1 MLAHVARRDMAG
13 IDARESRREQVD
25 EGRLRTLQVEA
36 DRIVGFDGHL
46 LQVRV
51 PRLTRVLAQPG
62 LALPLDR
69 VPGTLHVLRREG
81 LAVVPGDAGMQLEAQ
96 RLVVL
101 APGRSEEHTSELQS
115 LMRISYA

>member
-13 IDARESRREQVD
+13 IDARESRRVQVD

-81 LAVVPGDAGMQLEAQ
+81 LAVVP
-96 RLVVL
+96 
-101 APGRSEEHTSELQS
+101 RSAEHTSEHQS
-115 LMRISYA
+115 LMRISYAVF